1 MTHMD
6 RALELARMA
15 LDSASPN
22 PAVGALVV
30 KDGVV
35 VGEGWTQPPGQSH
48 AEPMAISQ
56 AGTRSR
62 GAMLFVTLEPC
73 NYFGR
78 TSPCTETIIDAGIA
92 EVHVSTLD
100 PNPMVNGTGISR
112 LREAGIR
119 TNVGEYEEHS
129 RHLMKAYLKFVE
141 IGLPFVTAKF
151 AMSLDGKIATHSG
164 ASRWITG
171 EESRRYAHRLRE
183 QSSAVMVGIN
193 TVLVDNPQLTAR
205 DSQGIALDRQP
216 LRVIVD
222 STARTPADARLL
234 SEPGRTLIAIS
245 QVNKVASRRLADLG
259 VEVEAVPA
267 SDGSVDLCRL
277 LEALAGRE
285 VSSVLVEGGGTLLG
299 SLCDKGLID
308 KYVAFIA
315 PTIIGSVEAPSPIGG
330 RGIEDIKEAL
340 RLQHVTIQQM
350 GKDVMIAG
358 YSESK

>member
-1 MTHMD
+1 
-6 RALELARMA
+6 
-15 LDSASPN
+15 
-22 PAVGALVV
+22 
-30 KDGVV
+30 
-35 VGEGWTQPPGQSH
+35 
-48 AEPMAISQ
+48 
-56 AGTRSR
+56 
-62 GAMLFVTLEPC
+62 
-73 NYFGR
+73 
-78 TSPCTETIIDAGIA
+78 
-92 EVHVSTLD
+92 
-100 PNPMVNGTGISR
+100 
-112 LREAGIR
+112 
-119 TNVGEYEEHS
+119 
-129 RHLMKAYLKFVE
+129 
-141 IGLPFVTAKF
+141 
-151 AMSLDGKIATHSG
+151 
-164 ASRWITG
+164 
-171 EESRRYAHRLRE
+171 
-183 QSSAVMVGIN
+183 MVGIN

-222 STARTPADARLL
+222 STARTPAAARLL
-234 SEPGRTLIAIS
+234 SELCRALTAIS

-299 SLCDKGLID
+299 SLFDKGLID